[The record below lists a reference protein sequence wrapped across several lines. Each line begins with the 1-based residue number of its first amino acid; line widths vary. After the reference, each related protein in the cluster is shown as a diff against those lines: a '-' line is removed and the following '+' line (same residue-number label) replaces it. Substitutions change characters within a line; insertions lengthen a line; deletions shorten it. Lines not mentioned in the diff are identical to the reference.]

1 MPEKVLSGK
10 RAIVTGASS
19 GMGASI
25 AMRFAA
31 EGADVWVV
39 GGGNA
44 QAREEAIR
52 RCRASGVRADGK
64 GYDFSDSR
72 QGGAAVRDGVAF
84 LGGLDILANCV
95 GTRNFK
101 PLIEIT
107 DEEID
112 VMYEVNVKSFYF
124 AAREAV
130 KVMIPQKS
138 GHILMMGS
146 ISGHHAR
153 PERTLYCGTKA
164 ALELFTRSLAMELG
178 PYGIQVNCLA
188 PGLVPSGRVKT
199 KIENEPAYTAARLK
213 GIPLGRFGDPEHI
226 AATAVFLVSPVNDFM
241 SGSIISIDGASMTG

>member
-1 MPEKVLSGK
+1 
-10 RAIVTGASS
+10 
-19 GMGASI
+19 MGAAI
-25 AMRFAA
+25 ALRFAA

-39 GGGNA
+39 GGANA
-44 QAREEAIR
+44 QARNEIISQ
-52 RCRASGVRADGK
+52 CRALGVRADGK

-72 QGGAAVRDGVAF
+72 KGGVAVADGAAF

-101 PLIEIT
+101 PLIEVT

-112 VMYEVNVKSFYF
+112 VMFEVNAKSFYF
-124 AAREAV
+124 AAREAA
-130 KVMIPQKS
+130 KVMIPQRS

-178 PYGIQVNCLA
+178 PHGIQVNCIA
-188 PGLVPSGRVKT
+188 PGLVASGRVRT
-199 KIENEPAYTAARLK
+199 KMAEEPDYTGKRLK

-226 AATAVFLVSPVNDFM
+226 AATAVFLVSPENAFM
-241 SGSIISIDGASMTG
+241 SGSIVSIDGASISG

>member
-1 MPEKVLSGK
+1 MPEKVLKGK

-19 GMGASI
+19 GMGAAI
-25 AMRFAA
+25 ALRVAA
-31 EGADVWVV
+31 EGAAVWAV

-44 QAREEAIR
+44 RALKETVQGCA
-52 RCRASGVRADGK
+52 ASGVRADGK

-84 LGGLDILANCV
+84 LGGLDILINCA

-101 PLIEIT
+101 PLIEVT

-112 VMYEVNVKSFYF
+112 LMYEVNVKSFYF

-130 KVMIPQKS
+130 KAMIPQRS

-146 ISGHHAR
+146 VSGHHAR

-164 ALELFTRSLAMELG
+164 ALELFTRSLAMEVG

-199 KIENEPAYTAARLK
+199 KMESEPDYTATRLK

-241 SGSIISIDGASMTG
+241 SGSIISIDGATASG